1 MMIIITI
8 LMGLMFYLIVK
19 MLIDF
24 TKDEYDLDTKI
35 KKANEAV
42 NLIMNKPL
50 KISFERFKSLYTM
63 NPKAWNIESENI
75 VKYSYDTKETQWSSM
90 LNNYKEYTVPKHQYF
105 EFGYFDSFKYTRWRK
120 KQLAMYPEELVEA
133 FQKDIDNYKEK
144 AAKELENQVKRI
156 EQYMD
161 YYDDN
166 DEQWKENLK
175 NVLLRICNR
184 IEERKKAQ

>member
-8 LMGLMFYLIVK
+8 LIGLMFYLIVK

-24 TKDEYDLDTKI
+24 TKDNDSIDDKI

-42 NLIMNKPL
+42 NLIMNKTL

-63 NPKAWNIESENI
+63 NPKAWNIESELTVTYN
-75 VKYSYDTKETQWSSM
+75 YSAEETQWNY
-90 LNNYKEYTVPKHQYF
+90 LHNNYVEYTVSKNQYF

-120 KQLAMYPEELVEA
+120 KQLAMYPDELVEA

>member
-1 MMIIITI
+1 MIIIAI

-24 TKDEYDLDTKI
+24 TKDNDSIDDKI
-35 KKANEAV
+35 KKTNKTVE
-42 NLIMNKPL
+42 LIMNKPL

-63 NPKAWNIESENI
+63 NPEAWNIESELI
-75 VKYSYDTKETQWSSM
+75 VIYNYGVEETQWSPM
-90 LNNYKEYTVPKHQYF
+90 RNCYTTYSATKRQDF
-105 EFGYFDSFKYTRWRK
+105 EFGYFDSFKYKKWRK
-120 KQLAMYPEELVEA
+120 EQLAMYPEELVAA

-144 AAKELENQVKRI
+144 MAKAFEKQVEQI
-156 EQYMD
+156 EKYMD
-161 YYDDN
+161 EHPSE

-184 IEERKKAQ
+184 IEERKKTQ

>member
-1 MMIIITI
+1 MTTII
-8 LMGLMFYLIVK
+8 LMMLMGSMLYLIIK

-24 TKDEYDLDTKI
+24 AEDDLDTKI
-35 KKANEAV
+35 KKTNEAV
-42 NLIMNKPL
+42 DLIMNKPL

-63 NPKAWNIESENI
+63 NPKAWNIESESVI
-75 VKYSYDTKETQWSSM
+75 KYSYDVKETQWSPM
-90 LNNYKEYTVPKHQYF
+90 LNAYKAYTVPKHQYF
-105 EFGYFDSFKYTRWRK
+105 EFGYFDSFKYTKWRK